1 MKFVA
6 ALLTLVLVAAA
17 ACARAADSY
26 PSKPIR
32 IVVPFGAGG
41 IADLTARTVADKM
54 GESLR
59 QPVVIENRPGA
70 GGVVAT
76 QSVARAEPDGYTLLL
91 MSNGN
96 AVSVGLF
103 KSLPFDTV
111 NDFVPISTLG
121 FFDLVIVTRADSP
134 LRSLREV
141 IAAARERPGKLN
153 VGTINIGSTQNL
165 AAELFKSRAGL
176 DVQIVPFNGTPA
188 LVAAVLGGSVDAGVE
203 ILGPVRPQIAANKLR
218 ALAVMGSK
226 RRADLPDVP
235 TVSESGLADFDVASW
250 NALAAPAHT
259 PADVIAR
266 LNREVNAAVASQEV
280 KAKLAELGVEARAS
294 SPESARAL
302 LTSEIRR
309 WSEVIRAAG
318 IERQ

>member
-1 MKFVA
+1 MRSALSAAWLTLALVVA
-6 ALLTLVLVAAA
+6 APF
-17 ACARAADSY
+17 ARAADAY
-26 PSKPIR
+26 PSKPVR

-41 IADLTARTVADKM
+41 IADLTARTVAQKM

-70 GGVVAT
+70 GGVVAA

-121 FFDLVIVTRADSP
+121 FFDLVIVTRGDSS
-134 LRSLREV
+134 LRSLRDV
-141 IAAARERPGKLN
+141 IASARAGPGKLN
-153 VGTINIGSTQNL
+153 IGTINIGSTQNL
-165 AAELFKSRAGL
+165 AAELFKSRAGI

-188 LVAAVLGGSVDAGVE
+188 LVAALLGGSVDAGVE
-203 ILGPVRPQIAANKLR
+203 ILGPVKAQIAAQKLR

-226 RRADLPDVP
+226 RRADMPDVP
-235 TVSESGLADFDVASW
+235 TVMESGIADFDVASW
-250 NALAAPAHT
+250 NALAAPART
-259 PADVIAR
+259 PPDVIAR
-266 LNREVNAAVASQEV
+266 LNRDINAA
-280 KAKLAELGVEARAS
+280 LA
-294 SPESARAL
+294 SPEVR
-302 LTSEIRR
+302 
-309 WSEVIRAAG
+309 
-318 IERQ
+318 